1 MGQRGNLRALAG
13 EKEGESPLIPM
24 PCSLFQ
30 MIFEEDRIQ
39 MEV

>member
-1 MGQRGNLRALAG
+1 MGQRGNLRALA

-39 MEV
+39 IEV

>member
-13 EKEGESPLIPM
+13 EKEGEIPLIPM

-30 MIFEEDRIQ
+30 MIFEEDCIQ
-39 MEV
+39 IEV